1 MDLGSGEQAALQTQF
16 GENSM
21 GLSARSDYGFGY
33 GSQSNG
39 CRWQSSRPD
48 IGRFFQ
54 WLTHR
59 LRRRRSRRA
68 LEQAHVQLKTL
79 SQYALFVG
87 NPAAQVPADIS
98 RDYVIVLANAVLG
111 NLQARGIITL
121 DERRRLA
128 GEWVKDYVRG
138 RLPELYRDK
147 NGEAIDRL
155 GQFLKAS

>member
-1 MDLGSGEQAALQTQF
+1 MT
-16 GENSM
+16 
-21 GLSARSDYGFGY
+21 
-33 GSQSNG
+33 
-39 CRWQSSRPD
+39 PD
-48 IGRFFQ
+48 
-54 WLTHR
+54 
-59 LRRRRSRRA
+59 
-68 LEQAHVQLKTL
+68 
-79 SQYALFVG
+79 
-87 NPAAQVPADIS
+87 DIS